1 MVVSKQQCDSLPG
14 QQGHSHF
21 HFFQQQ
27 SDNRAARSSRTRPGK
42 LVGSC
47 QQVFVNNSFPSGL
60 YILNQCFSREP
71 KRSRGRSEG
80 AKARGS
86 GGRVEVGVGKGCL
99 LDYHHCH
106 PYRHCH
112 HTQGRGA
119 GQEQRHAGQACE
131 EAQAQERRK
140 KQMRRAQSEAAI
152 NKKVRL
158 VTV

>member
-60 YILNQCFSREP
+60 YFLNQCFSRPEP

-86 GGRVEVGVGKGCL
+86 GGRVEVVWEKDACL
-99 LDYHHCH
+99 IIIIVIIIRVEEQDKSNGMLAKLA
-106 PYRHCH
+106 RKLKLRRG
-112 HTQGRGA
+112 GRNRCG
-119 GQEQRHAGQACE
+119 EL
-131 EAQAQERRK
+131 
-140 KQMRRAQSEAAI
+140 
-152 NKKVRL
+152 KVRRPS
-158 VTV
+158 TKR

>member
-86 GGRVEVGVGKGCL
+86 GGRVEVVWEKDACL
-99 LDYHHCH
+99 IIIIVILIIIVIITRVEEQDKSNGMLAKLA
-106 PYRHCH
+106 RKLKLRRG
-112 HTQGRGA
+112 GRNRCG
-119 GQEQRHAGQACE
+119 EL
-131 EAQAQERRK
+131 
-140 KQMRRAQSEAAI
+140 
-152 NKKVRL
+152 KVRRPS
-158 VTV
+158 TKR

>member
-60 YILNQCFSREP
+60 YFLNQCFSREP

-86 GGRVEVGVGKGCL
+86 GGRVEVVWEKDACL
-99 LDYHHCH
+99 IIIIVILIVIVIIL
-106 PYRHCH
+106 RV
-112 HTQGRGA
+112 
-119 GQEQRHAGQACE
+119 QEQDKSSAMLAKVARKLKL
-131 EAQAQERRK
+131 RRGG
-140 KQMRRAQSEAAI
+140 RNRCGEL
-152 NKKVRL
+152 KVRRPS
-158 VTV
+158 TKR

>member
-60 YILNQCFSREP
+60 YFLNQCFSRPEP

-86 GGRVEVGVGKGCL
+86 GGRVEVVWEKDACL
-99 LDYHHCH
+99 IIIIVILIVIVIILRVEEQDKSNGMLAKLA
-106 PYRHCH
+106 RKLKLRRG
-112 HTQGRGA
+112 GRNRCG
-119 GQEQRHAGQACE
+119 EL
-131 EAQAQERRK
+131 
-140 KQMRRAQSEAAI
+140 
-152 NKKVRL
+152 KVRRPS
-158 VTV
+158 TKR

>member
-60 YILNQCFSREP
+60 YFLNQCFSRPEP

-86 GGRVEVGVGKGCL
+86 GGRVEVVWEKDACL
-99 LDYHHCH
+99 IIIIVILIVIVIIIRVEEQDKSNGMLAKLA
-106 PYRHCH
+106 RKLKLRRG
-112 HTQGRGA
+112 GRNRCG
-119 GQEQRHAGQACE
+119 EL
-131 EAQAQERRK
+131 
-140 KQMRRAQSEAAI
+140 
-152 NKKVRL
+152 KVRRPS
-158 VTV
+158 TKR

>member
-60 YILNQCFSREP
+60 YFLNQCFSREP

-86 GGRVEVGVGKGCL
+86 GGRVEVVWEKDACL
-99 LDYHHCH
+99 IIIIVIIIVIVMIIRVEEQDKSNGMLAKLA
-106 PYRHCH
+106 RKLKLRRG
-112 HTQGRGA
+112 GRNRCG
-119 GQEQRHAGQACE
+119 EL
-131 EAQAQERRK
+131 
-140 KQMRRAQSEAAI
+140 
-152 NKKVRL
+152 KVRRPS
-158 VTV
+158 TKR

>member
-60 YILNQCFSREP
+60 YFLNQCFSRPEP

-86 GGRVEVGVGKGCL
+86 GGRVEVGVEKDACL
-99 LDYHHCH
+99 IIIIVILIVIVIILRVEEQDKSNGMLAKLA
-106 PYRHCH
+106 RKLKLRRG
-112 HTQGRGA
+112 GRNRCG
-119 GQEQRHAGQACE
+119 EL
-131 EAQAQERRK
+131 
-140 KQMRRAQSEAAI
+140 
-152 NKKVRL
+152 KVRRPS
-158 VTV
+158 TKR

>member
-60 YILNQCFSREP
+60 YFLNQCFSREP

-86 GGRVEVGVGKGCL
+86 GGRVEVVWEKDACL
-99 LDYHHCH
+99 IIIIVLIIVIVITIRVEEQDKSNGMLAKLA
-106 PYRHCH
+106 RKLKLRRG
-112 HTQGRGA
+112 GRNRCG
-119 GQEQRHAGQACE
+119 EL
-131 EAQAQERRK
+131 
-140 KQMRRAQSEAAI
+140 
-152 NKKVRL
+152 KVRRPS
-158 VTV
+158 TKR

>member
-60 YILNQCFSREP
+60 YFLNQCFSREP

-80 AKARGS
+80 GKARGS
-86 GGRVEVGVGKGCL
+86 GGRVEVVWEKDACL
-99 LDYHHCH
+99 IIIIVILIVIVIILRVEEQDKSNGMLAKLA
-106 PYRHCH
+106 RKLKLRRG
-112 HTQGRGA
+112 GRNRCG
-119 GQEQRHAGQACE
+119 EL
-131 EAQAQERRK
+131 
-140 KQMRRAQSEAAI
+140 
-152 NKKVRL
+152 KVRRPS
-158 VTV
+158 TKR